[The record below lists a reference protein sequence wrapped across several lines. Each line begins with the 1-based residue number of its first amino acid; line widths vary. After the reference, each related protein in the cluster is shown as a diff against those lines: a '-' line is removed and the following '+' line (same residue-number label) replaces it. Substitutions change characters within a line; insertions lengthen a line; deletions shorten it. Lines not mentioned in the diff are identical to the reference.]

1 MEMQEWLDCPIAR
14 ATRGLSRPSLDARS
28 LGQTKPTLAVEVGGK
43 KRRLPAHVS
52 SACATLTFGL
62 PRVAHLAE
70 RAVDASPRWTRAVEG
85 SLGHTL

>member
-1 MEMQEWLDCPIAR
+1 MEMQAWLDCPIAR

-52 SACATLTFGL
+52 PACATLTRGRRL
-62 PRVAHLAE
+62 PSL
-70 RAVDASPRWTRAVEG
+70 DARTQKPTRP
-85 SLGHTL
+85 SL